1 LRNGRKTLLLH
12 CFRRRSQSGGKFAAA
27 AAVQAEKKQRESRKE
42 RDLCTRHLIQQRVL
56 QRRQKTPRCGISFRK
71 SSLANASNNK
81 KFTVIKLNFVAAHK
95 NPSSKILKA
104 FYYCL

>member
-27 AAVQAEKKQRESRKE
+27 AAVQEEKSNERARKE

-56 QRRQKTPRCGISFRK
+56 QRRQKTPRSGISFRK

-95 NPSSKILKA
+95 NPSSKILKP
-104 FYYCL
+104 FSYCF